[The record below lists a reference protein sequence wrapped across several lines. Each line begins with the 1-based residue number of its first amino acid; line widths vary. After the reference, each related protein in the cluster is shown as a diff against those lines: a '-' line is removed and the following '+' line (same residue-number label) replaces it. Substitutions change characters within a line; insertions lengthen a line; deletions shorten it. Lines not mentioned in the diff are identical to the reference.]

1 MTKTLE
7 VLIEEFG
14 EQKVKYSEEYFKK
27 YGTDWYKEIKPDPLA
42 IFFPESEIDLKKIV
56 QFANEANQPLVISGG
71 RTGLCGGA
79 TAGNKELVVSLERMN
94 KIEWSEDK
102 KQVFCEAGAI
112 TDVVKDFVNSH
123 DRLLPISLASSS
135 SSSVGGN
142 VATNAAGSKFIRYG
156 STKDHVAK
164 IKVMLANGEVLTL
177 QKEIQKGATGPNLM
191 ELFFGSEG
199 SLGII
204 FEIVFN
210 TCEKPK
216 FLETI
221 VLTSDDIDA
230 VKNHILSPEIKKFIS
245 SVEYWDRNCQ
255 TLLDDDP
262 KKNYFIVIELVSQQ
276 DQAMQICLENLADKE
291 LDLALLTSKQA
302 EEIWSKREDLPVVLA
317 SKGAY
322 KMDVSVP
329 LDKLKDFLEQLK
341 KLESTEIF
349 SFGHLGD
356 GNIHVNIVSST
367 KQSELIEET
376 YKLLKQCGGSPS
388 AEHGIGQRKK
398 GIWTDFNEY
407 QDKYKLLKTLKKSMD
422 PKNILSPKVF
432 FE

>member
-1 MTKTLE
+1 
-7 VLIEEFG
+7 
-14 EQKVKYSEEYFKK
+14 
-27 YGTDWYKEIKPDPLA
+27 
-42 IFFPESEIDLKKIV
+42 
-56 QFANEANQPLVISGG
+56 
-71 RTGLCGGA
+71 
-79 TAGNKELVVSLERMN
+79 
-94 KIEWSEDK
+94 
-102 KQVFCEAGAI
+102 
-112 TDVVKDFVNSH
+112 
-123 DRLLPISLASSS
+123 
-135 SSSVGGN
+135 
-142 VATNAAGSKFIRYG
+142 
-156 STKDHVAK
+156 
-164 IKVMLANGEVLTL
+164 MLANGEVLTL
-177 QKEIQKGATGPNLM
+177 QKEIQKDATGPNLM

-276 DQAMQICLENLADKE
+276 DQAMQSCLENLADKE

-388 AEHGIGQRKK
+388 AEHGIGQRKT
-398 GIWTDFNEY
+398 I
-407 QDKYKLLKTLKKSMD
+407 S
-422 PKNILSPKVF
+422 
-432 FE
+432 